1 MKHSELFALN
11 EWLSDYPAHMSYD
24 EVIDLLHD
32 GDERILVWC
41 WFENMPTPELI
52 ENIDNTKSH
61 FEHTVNSMKTEGVF
75 A

>member
-32 GDERILVWC
+32 GDERIVVWR
-41 WFENMPTPELI
+41 WFEHIPTSSLI
-52 ENIDNTKSH
+52 ENIDNTHSH
-61 FEHTVNSMKTEGVF
+61 FEHTVNRMKTEGVF